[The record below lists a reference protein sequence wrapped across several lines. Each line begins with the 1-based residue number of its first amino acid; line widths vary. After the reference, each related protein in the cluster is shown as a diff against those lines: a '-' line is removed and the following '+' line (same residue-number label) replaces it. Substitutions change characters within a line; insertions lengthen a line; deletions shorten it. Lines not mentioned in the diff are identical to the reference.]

1 MTDRPEE
8 RRGTCANCGHQA
20 TDAFCSSC
28 GQRTGARRIDGH
40 YLVHELQ
47 HGVLHVDRGILYTLR
62 ELFTRPGHSIREFLD
77 GKRVRHFKPLAFVV
91 ITAGV
96 YSFLSTLITPN
107 LLADLPG
114 GDRMPPQALALL
126 DWFNAH
132 DALLELTTLPLI
144 AGASW
149 FFFRKAGRTYPEHL
163 VINCFLAGQRYV
175 VSLIQFPVIAVLG
188 VKGALLMAPIIMLS
202 YAALY
207 VWGTMQ
213 LFQGKAGRFI
223 LLRAVLA
230 AGVGYLLVVV
240 VGMAIAVLWVTRAG
254 GGMP

>member
-1 MTDRPEE
+1 MSAPPEV
-8 RRGTCANCGHQA
+8 RRGTCANCGHGVN
-20 TDAFCSSC
+20 DAFCPSC
-28 GQRTGARRIDGH
+28 GQRTGTRRIDGR
-40 YLVHELQ
+40 YLLHELQ
-47 HGVLHVDRGILYTLR
+47 HGLLHVDRGILYTLR

-96 YSFLSTLITPN
+96 YSFLSSLLTPN
-107 LLADLPG
+107 MLGELPG
-114 GDRMPPQALALL
+114 GQRMPPQAVALL

-132 DALLELTTLPLI
+132 YALLELATLPLI

-149 FFFRKAGRTYPEHL
+149 FFFRNAGRTYAEHL
-163 VINCFLAGQRYV
+163 VINSYLAGQRYV
-175 VSLIQFPVIAVLG
+175 VSLVQFPAILLLG
-188 VKGALLMAPIIMLS
+188 VKGALLMAPFIMVS

-223 LLRAVLA
+223 LLRAILA
-230 AGVGYLLVVV
+230 AGIGYLLVVV
-240 VGMAIAVLWVTRAG
+240 VGMTIAILWVTRAG
-254 GGMP
+254 AEMP